1 MPEEKLI
8 SFSDLPCCPEITKDP
23 CCDRLRF
30 TYRLEYNLSD
40 LPVEIVITAEL
51 ERCPGPLAL
60 GDVVYS
66 TTLLPGERVRLF
78 TSSRNSR
85 FSYDSESEVTYRHEQ
100 ASEETYY
107 MTSVDR
113 FMSDLTVNESG
124 GGSAESSSEF
134 ETEGSVSNWTD
145 AIFGRPDAKVQGNF
159 SAESSFDFMRE
170 LNRHAEASH
179 ERSVQGTRAANSIAV
194 GEVQSRSHAEGES
207 ESTYEAATRSI
218 QNNNDCHAVT
228 YLAYQLVKKQ
238 TVRFRILSVLRR
250 GKDPAADTAVATKPL
265 RPSSRVGVIPNGV
278 LATDAKRLE
287 VETTARTAAASQKAN
302 LVGNIGGTG
311 GLIGLANSTLT
322 AAPLRLSNSNLRF
335 KPATSEARA
344 AALAAVDRD
353 LVKAG
358 VIEKAGGDLSRKL
371 AAELSFE
378 RTTCLPTQ
386 AIVVKGCIDRCN
398 VCEETK
404 QQSIKLEL
412 ERKALENKLLE
423 RQIELLEKSHD
434 YRCCPVG
441 EAETVEPE

>member
-1 MPEEKLI
+1 MPDENLI
-8 SFSDLPCCPEITKDP
+8 SFSDLPCCPEITKEP

-30 TYRLEYNLSD
+30 TYRLEYNLAD

-85 FSYDSESEVTYRHEQ
+85 FSFDRESEVTYRHEQ

-107 MTSVDR
+107 MSSFDR
-113 FMSDLTVNESG
+113 FLSDLTVNESG

-145 AIFGRPDAKVQGNF
+145 AIFGRPDAKVEGSF

-170 LNRHAEASH
+170 LSRHAEASH
-179 ERSVQGTRAANSIAV
+179 ERSVQGTRAANSVAI

-207 ESTYEAATRSI
+207 ENTFEASTRTI
-218 QNNNDCHAVT
+218 QNTNECHAVT

-238 TVRFRILSVLRR
+238 TVRFRILSVVRR
-250 GKDPAADTAVATKPL
+250 IKDPAADTGVATKPL
-265 RPSSRVGVIPNGV
+265 RPNSRVGVIPNSV
-278 LATDAKRLE
+278 LATDTNRLE
-287 VETTARTAAASQKAN
+287 VEATARTAAASQKAN
-302 LVGNIGGTG
+302 LVGNIGGSG
-311 GLIGLANSTLT
+311 GLIGLS
-322 AAPLRLSNSNLRF
+322 SSNLAASPVRVADRTLRV

-344 AALAAVDRD
+344 QALATVDKD

-358 VIEKAGGDLSRKL
+358 VIEKEGGNISPKF
-371 AAELSFE
+371 AAELGFE

-386 AIVVKGCIDRCN
+386 AIIVKGCIDSCN
-398 VCEETK
+398 VCEDTK
-404 QQSIKLEL
+404 QAEIKLRL
-412 ERKALENKLLE
+412 ERTSLENKLLE
-423 RQIELLEKSHD
+423 RQIELLDKSQE
-434 YRCCPVG
+434 YRCCPAG
-441 EAETVEPE
+441 EAEEDDTE